1 MFNGLAGNLI
11 LIPLLPLL
19 AAILIALFGKKYLK
33 EQSHWPTIISFAL
46 SFFLSMMVLGE
57 VQRFALPAATMPEA
71 AQFAPIYT
79 WIDIGS
85 LKVDVTLRADPLTA
99 MMLVMVTFISML
111 VAIFSKGYM
120 KGDPGY
126 PRFFA
131 AVALFVFCMT
141 MLALSNNF
149 LLTFVFWEGVGLCSY
164 LLIGYWFKKRSA
176 SAAARKAFLVNRIG
190 DFGFILGII
199 LIWATVGSLD
209 YDAVFAYAPKIGT
222 ISLHWIC
229 LFLLMGAIGKSAQ
242 FPLHVWL
249 PDAMEGPTPVSAL
262 IHAATMVTAG
272 VYLVARSSPLFA
284 LDGEV
289 QLLLSLIG
297 VATALIAAVTAL
309 TQTDLKRVMAYSTV
323 SQLGYMFMALGAG
336 AGNKAL
342 VTYAVIAAMFHLFTH
357 AFFKALLFLGSG
369 SVMHAMGHVIDMRR
383 FSGLRHV
390 LPITHLTFLIGAAAL
405 SGIPPFAGFYS
416 KDEILM
422 VLAYAGKVGSYT
434 ESFRVIYYVAI
445 FIAFLTAFYTFRAYF
460 LTFWGEKKLPPEAE
474 GHAHE
479 GSWWMTGPLV
489 ILAVGA
495 LGIGYFTGPMSYW
508 FSYLLERTPGFLPLH
523 DVPHMY
529 DEAVGT
535 HHASAWIMY
544 TSIAVASIGVLL
556 AFFMYIVQPS
566 LAKSTAKSMGG
577 LYTLSLN
584 KLYFDEFYNFFLVRP
599 AEALASLLRWV
610 DANIV
615 DGLVD
620 FTGRLSAQIGKV
632 LQPVQN
638 GLVQY
643 YALATLLGLAA
654 FAVVLASR
662 LYQ

>member
-1 MFNGLAGNLI
+1 MPSGLGGNLL
-11 LIPLLPLL
+11 LIPGLPLL
-19 AAILIALFGKKYLK
+19 AAILTALFGRKYLK
-33 EQSHWPTIISFAL
+33 EQSHWPTIIAFAL
-46 SFFLSMMVLGE
+46 SFFFSLTVLGN
-57 VQRFALPAATMPEA
+57 VRSTPLPADLAEA
-71 AQFAPIYT
+71 PQIINVYD
-79 WIDIGS
+79 WITIGS
-85 LKVDVTLRADPLTA
+85 VKVGVNLRADPLTA
-99 MMLVMVTFISML
+99 MMLVMVTFISTL

-120 KGDPGY
+120 HGDPGY

-141 MLALSNNF
+141 MLVLSNNF

-190 DFGFILGII
+190 DFGLILGMFT
-199 LIWATVGSLD
+199 IWGFTGSLE
-209 YDAVFAYAPKIGT
+209 YNEVFDKSGALAGAAGG
-222 ISLHWIC
+222 WAC
-229 LFLLMGAIGKSAQ
+229 FFLLMGAIGKSAQ

-272 VYLVARSSPLFA
+272 VYLIARCTPLFE
-284 LDGEV
+284 LQPMV
-289 QLLLSLIG
+289 QLYVSIIG
-297 VATALIAAVTAL
+297 GATAIIAAIAAL
-309 TQTDLKRVMAYSTV
+309 TQNDLKRVMAYSTV

-336 AGNKAL
+336 AGNDKL
-342 VTYAVIAAMFHLFTH
+342 VTYAVIAGMFHLFTH

-383 FSGLRHV
+383 FSGLRYV
-390 LPITHLTFLIGAAAL
+390 LPVTHFTFLIGCAAL
-405 SGIPPFAGFYS
+405 AGLPPFSGFYS

-422 VLAYAGKVGSYT
+422 VLAYAGKKGDFTSA
-434 ESFRVIYYVAI
+434 FQFLYYLAL
-445 FIAFLTAFYTFRAYF
+445 FTAFLTAFYTFRAYF

-479 GSWWMTGPLV
+479 GGWDMTLPLI

-495 LGIGYFTGPMSYW
+495 IGVGYYTGPMTHQ
-508 FSYLLERTPGFLPLH
+508 FSYLLERTPNLKPLA
-523 DVPHMY
+523 DVPHLY
-529 DEAVGT
+529 DHVVGKD
-535 HHASAWIMY
+535 HASAAIMY
-544 TSIAVASIGVLL
+544 SSIGVAGAGVLL
-556 AFFMYIVQPS
+556 AALMYLLQPS
-566 LAKSTAKSMGG
+566 LAGAVKRSFGS
-577 LYTLSLN
+577 LYNLSYN
-584 KLYFDEFYNFFLVRP
+584 KLYFDELYQFFLVKP
-599 AEALASLLRWV
+599 AEAIAAILRWV
-610 DANIV
+610 DSNIV

-620 FTGRLSAQIGKV
+620 FTGRLAQQIGKV

>member
-1 MFNGLAGNLI
+1 VFSGLAGNLI
-11 LIPLLPLL
+11 LIPLLPLM
-19 AAILIALFGKKYLK
+19 AAILIALAGKRYLK
-33 EQSHWPTIISFAL
+33 GQSHWPTIISFAL
-46 SFFLSMMVLGE
+46 SFFLSIMVLNE
-57 VQRFALPAATMPEA
+57 VRNFATPAATMHEKPQLVEVY
-71 AQFAPIYT
+71 Q
-79 WIDIGS
+79 WISIGT
-85 LKVDVTLRADPLTA
+85 LQVDVTLRADPLTA

-120 KGDPGY
+120 EGDPGY

-141 MLALSNNF
+141 MLVLSNNF

-199 LIWATVGSLD
+199 LIWATFGSLD
-209 YDAVFAYAPKIGT
+209 YDVVFNQANWASPT
-222 ISLHWIC
+222 ATFWIC

-272 VYLVARSSPLFA
+272 VYLVARCTPLFI
-284 LDGEV
+284 LEPWV
-289 QLLLSLIG
+289 QLLVSMIG
-297 VATALIAAVTAL
+297 VLTALIAAIAAL
-309 TQTDLKRVMAYSTV
+309 TQNDLKRVMAYSTV
-323 SQLGYMFMALGAG
+323 SQLGYMFMALGSAAG
-336 AGNKAL
+336 EREM

-369 SVMHAMGHVIDMRR
+369 SVMHAMGHVIDMRK

-390 LPITHLTFLIGAAAL
+390 LPITHITFLIGAAAL
-405 SGIPPFAGFYS
+405 SGIPPFSGFYS

-422 VLAYAGKVGSYT
+422 ALAYASKIT
-434 ESFRVIYYVAI
+434 EFKEFYRFVYYAAL
-445 FIAFLTAFYTFRAYF
+445 FTAFLTAFYTFRAYF
-460 LTFWGEKKLPPEAE
+460 MTFWGEKKLPPEAE

-479 GSWWMTGPLV
+479 GSWWMTGPLI

-495 LGIGYFTGPMSYW
+495 LGIGYFTGPLSYQ
-508 FSYLLERTPGFLPLH
+508 FSYLLERTPNFDALQ
-523 DVPHMY
+523 DVPAMY
-529 DEAVGT
+529 DHEVGR

-544 TSIAVASIGVLL
+544 TSIAVATLGVLL
-556 AFFMYIVQPS
+556 AFVMYIVKPS
-566 LAKSTAKSMGG
+566 LAQTTAKNMGG
-577 LYTLSLN
+577 LYYLSLN
-584 KLYFDEFYNFFLVRP
+584 KLYFDEIYNIFLVKP
-599 AEALASLLRWV
+599 AEALAALFRWV

-643 YALATLLGLAA
+643 YALAMLLGLAA